1 MSNDLSAVF
10 LHIPKNGGTS
20 VKAALQT
27 TLGFQPFE
35 PNTATDSSTII
46 LDHYHPGWLIEKGLL
61 PKTILSTHWFF
72 AVVRNP
78 YDRARSLHAYYT
90 SRGWI
95 TEGTSL
101 EAFLRLVR
109 SARPFPGGAAVA
121 RLSMA
126 APQTAWLDQR
136 TLQRTRYFRLES
148 LDGLQVELEKRFDT
162 AVTFPRENV
171 SVSKAPISEEA
182 RFLITQIYR
191 RDFEAFGYSL

>member
-1 MSNDLSAVF
+1 MSNDLSALF
-10 LHIPKNGGTS
+10 LHIPRTGGTS
-20 VKAALQT
+20 VKAVLQD
-27 TLGFQPFE
+27 TLGFQALE
-35 PNTATDSSTII
+35 PNTSTNSSTII
-46 LDHYHPGWLIEKGLL
+46 LDHYHPGWLIDKGLL
-61 PKTILSTHWFF
+61 PKNILTTHWFF
-72 AVVRNP
+72 TVARNP
-78 YDRARSLHAYYT
+78 YDRAASLHSYYVA
-90 SRGWI
+90 RGWI

-136 TLQRTRYFRLES
+136 TLQRTHYFRLES

-182 RFLITQIYR
+182 RFLIAQIYR